1 MEKSGSDVAAR
12 MAIFLQYLFRRILSI
27 DYQTWDN
34 IIIVSHSLTIKF
46 FMMVFLNRPVKDYD
60 KMKNLGNGEF
70 WIIEKN
76 EKGKYKVKDDI
87 FNEEK
92 ETKENRDDLRLNKNF
107 KILESIENI
116 VEDKENFEN
125 IENLESLDNIIE
137 DKENE

>member
-1 MEKSGSDVAAR
+1 
-12 MAIFLQYLFRRILSI
+12 
-27 DYQTWDN
+27 
-34 IIIVSHSLTIKF
+34 
-46 FMMVFLNRPVKDYD
+46 MVFLNRPVKDYD

-137 DKENE
+137 DKENK